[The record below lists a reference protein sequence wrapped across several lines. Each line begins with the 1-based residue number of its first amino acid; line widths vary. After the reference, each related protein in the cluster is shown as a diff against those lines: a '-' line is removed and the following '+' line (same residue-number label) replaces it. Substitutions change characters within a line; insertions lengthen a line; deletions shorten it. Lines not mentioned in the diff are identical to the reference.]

1 MTDDLIAR
9 LTADLRPVRHWRLPL
24 LLASLLTA
32 GLVAAILMLGSTLG
46 MRPDVTA
53 AAETPML
60 WLKFAYALG
69 MAACGIWAIR
79 RLATP
84 DQSGFVALR
93 LAAAL
98 VAGLLVAG
106 SLALALGEPDR
117 RETMLFGQSALV
129 CPFIIMALSAPIL
142 FSALIWLRGTAP
154 SKPALAG
161 ASAGLV
167 AGSLG
172 ALVYV
177 MHCTEDTIPFV
188 AAWYSLGIVMAVLA
202 GSLAGH
208 RLLRW

>member
-142 FSALIWLRGTAP
+142 FSALI
-154 SKPALAG
+154 
-161 ASAGLV
+161 
-167 AGSLG
+167 
-172 ALVYV
+172 
-177 MHCTEDTIPFV
+177 
-188 AAWYSLGIVMAVLA
+188 
-202 GSLAGH
+202 
-208 RLLRW
+208 